1 VEASLTPATAV
12 VSIIIP
18 VYNQARYLG
27 EAIESV
33 QSQSYPHREILVVD
47 DGSSDDPASVVAR
60 YEGARLIRQVNAGT
74 AAARNSGIRLSRGE
88 LLVLLDAD
96 DRLLPGALDRGV
108 EALSACPDFAF
119 VFGRARMM
127 DSRGVSLPIIQDPN
141 SEPDTYRA
149 LLERCP
155 IWNPGS
161 VMCRR
166 FIFEQG
172 VSFDSS
178 MVYCSDY
185 LFYLTVARRWPTASH
200 DALVS
205 EYRQHE
211 QAKSTHGARMMRY
224 LLRALRAQAE
234 FVRGSPRWRAARRRG
249 MGNCRRDYYRPAVR
263 ELVIRLRSNSGGSRA
278 LADLGLLLQVTPLV
292 LPRLIAGELYRRA
305 RRASRGRTFQSP

>member
-1 VEASLTPATAV
+1 VEPSPSSSTAMI
-12 VSIIIP
+12 SIIVP

-33 QSQSYPHREILVVD
+33 RSQSYPNREILVID
-47 DGSSDDPASVVAR
+47 DGSSDDPAAVVAR
-60 YEGARLIRQVNAGT
+60 YEGSRLIRQDNAGT
-74 AAARNSGIRLSRGE
+74 AAARNRGIRESRGE

-108 EALSACPDFAF
+108 EALSSRPDFAF

-127 DSRGVSLPIIQDPN
+127 DSRGISLPIIQAPN
-141 SEPDTYRA
+141 READTYRA

-172 VSFDSS
+172 VSFDPS
-178 MVYCSDY
+178 MSYCSDY

-211 QAKSTHGARMMRY
+211 KAKSAHGARMMRY
-224 LLRALRAQAE
+224 LLRALRAQTE

-249 MGNCRRDYYRPAVR
+249 IGNCRRDYYRPAVR
-263 ELVIRLRSNSGGSRA
+263 ELINRLRSEIGGDRD
-278 LADLGLLLQVTPLV
+278 LADLWLLLGVTPLV
-292 LPRLIAGELYRRA
+292 LPRLIAGELFRSAQRA
-305 RRASRGRTFQSP
+305 LFR

>member
-1 VEASLTPATAV
+1 MEVSLSSATAV

-18 VYNQARYLG
+18 VYNQAGYLG

-33 QSQSYPHREILVVD
+33 QSQSYPHREILIVD
-47 DGSSDDPASVVAR
+47 DGSNDDPASIIAR
-60 YEGARLIRQVNAGT
+60 YEGARLIRQDNAGT
-74 AAARNSGIRLSRGE
+74 AAARNSGIRQSRGE
-88 LLVLLDAD
+88 LLVVLDAD

-108 EALSACPDFAF
+108 EALSSRPDLAF

-127 DSRGVSLPIIQDPN
+127 DSRGVSLPIIQSPN
-141 SEPDTYRA
+141 READTYRA

-172 VSFDSS
+172 VSFDPS

-211 QAKSTHGARMMRY
+211 QAKSANGARMMRY

-234 FVRGSPRWRAARRRG
+234 FVRGSPRWRASRRRG
-249 MGNCRRDYYRPAVR
+249 IGNCRRDYYRPAVR
-263 ELVIRLRSNSGGSRA
+263 DVVNRLRRKIGRDRD
-278 LADLGLLLQVTPLV
+278 LADLWLLLGVTPLV
-292 LPRLIAGELYRRA
+292 LPRLIAGELYRGAQRA
-305 RRASRGRTFQSP
+305 LRR